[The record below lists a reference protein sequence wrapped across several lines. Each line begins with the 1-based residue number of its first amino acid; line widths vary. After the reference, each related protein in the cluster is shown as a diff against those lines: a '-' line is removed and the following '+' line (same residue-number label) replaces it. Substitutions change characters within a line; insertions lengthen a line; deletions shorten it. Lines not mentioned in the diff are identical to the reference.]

1 MIAYRSDERGDQ
13 YRLLRRLL
21 HCPHCKRKFYGRGRN
36 VKICSP
42 ACLQAERNK
51 TRREER
57 KNFRED
63 RLSELRER
71 TCEHCGEE
79 MPGLE
84 RASRR
89 YCSNRCRQAA
99 HRARAKWS
107 VRKRRR

>member
-13 YRLLRRLL
+13 YRLLRRRLL
-21 HCPHCKRKFYGRGRN
+21 HCQHCKRKFYGRWRN
-36 VKICSP
+36 VKFCSP

-51 TRREER
+51 TRRED
-57 KNFRED
+57 RED

-99 HRARAKWS
+99 HRARAKRT
-107 VRKRRR
+107 VRKRRRYST